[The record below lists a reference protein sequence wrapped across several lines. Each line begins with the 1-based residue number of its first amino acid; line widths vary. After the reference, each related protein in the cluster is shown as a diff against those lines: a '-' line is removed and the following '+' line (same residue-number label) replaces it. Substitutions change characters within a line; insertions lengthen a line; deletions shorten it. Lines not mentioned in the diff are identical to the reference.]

1 LDVDPEA
8 NPYFDASMGINKT
21 KLLRPKRMN
30 FQFVEEGKWSR
41 DAETIK
47 LKVYTASV
55 HPLLP
60 FSSAF
65 PFYVIL
71 FNCLVCDLLFLF

>member
-1 LDVDPEA
+1 LDVDPES
-8 NPYFDASMGINKT
+8 NPFFDASMGVNKT

-47 LKVYTASV
+47 LKVYCIC
-55 HPLLP
+55 
-60 FSSAF
+60 SSPSPIF
-65 PFYVIL
+65 
-71 FNCLVCDLLFLF
+71 